1 LIEVIHRL
9 LDPAT
14 IRGGMGQDGSL
25 FIQTGTPVLANLQNT
40 AATTDWARG
49 LLECDLLV
57 LPPGMSNRRLVNA
70 L

>member
-1 LIEVIHRL
+1 
-9 LDPAT
+9 
-14 IRGGMGQDGSL
+14 MGQDGSL

-57 LPPGMSNRRLVNA
+57 LPPGLSNRRLVNA